1 MLERRFFFGAYHSLD
16 LAEISRR
23 CRRTSGDV
31 QCGFTLNIHRI
42 HYGRQHKLS
51 QSDQKID
58 LIFHLAVRSRLP
70 DLPTWG

>member
-16 LAEISRR
+16 LAEI
-23 CRRTSGDV
+23 RRTSGDV
-31 QCGFTLNIHRI
+31 QSGFALNVHRI
-42 HYGRQHKLS
+42 HYGRQHVLS